1 VCFLRSTDE
10 TKEEG
15 MAWRKSVV
23 FTFMETYASAQNV
36 VLMGTGP
43 GETYVGDEA
52 IRGAYVQF
60 FKRHEANTLNFKYDW
75 ISVGSK
81 GDVAWFAATINV
93 NVEDMVT
100 NQKRERAFNMS
111 GTMEKVKGKWMFV
124 SMHFSNCDQPSVCI
138 LPSP

>member
-1 VCFLRSTDE
+1 MFNSS
-10 TKEEG
+10 KG
-15 MAWRKSVV
+15 MR
-23 FTFMETYASAQNV
+23 Q
-36 VLMGTGP
+36 
-43 GETYVGDEA
+43 
-52 IRGAYVQF
+52 I
-60 FKRHEANTLNFKYDW
+60 NTLNFKYDW

-111 GTMEKVKGKWMFV
+111 GPMEEVKGKWMFV
-124 SMHFSNCDQPSVCI
+124 SMHFPNCDQPSVCI